1 MERENLKSFKMLSWG
16 LSRFLYYRAYFYYK
30 NGNKLVGGIN
40 RLTSIISSSAI
51 SSSAI
56 SSSALSMLT
65 APGLP
70 EFGFIA
76 VIVLISL
83 LSFKE
88 VLSASKLWGKALD
101 SSLKMG
107 IVPLLISFSAIVV
120 FKIAEIL

>member
-1 MERENLKSFKMLSWG
+1 MM
-16 LSRFLYYRAYFYYK
+16 
-30 NGNKLVGGIN
+30 
-40 RLTSIISSSAI
+40 
-51 SSSAI
+51 
-56 SSSALSMLT
+56 T

-70 EFGFIA
+70 EFGAVA
-76 VIVLISL
+76 VIVLILL

-88 VLSASKLWGKALD
+88 VLSASKFWGKALD